1 MNTLVF
7 AVASLKLSKPEMKTD
22 TTYRIVAFGYADYG
36 LFNRPLYKSTKQLAY
51 MSYQNCI
58 ADPDFD
64 GAVLIEVNHEDWR
77 VIEEFGTEG
86 YSIACGPHGNFKVTK
101 SPELVML

>member
-1 MNTLVF
+1 MQ
-7 AVASLKLSKPEMKTD
+7 

-36 LFNRPLYKSTKQLAY
+36 FFNRPLYKAKREWAY
-51 MSYQNCI
+51 NSYQNCI

-64 GAVLIEVNHEDWR
+64 GAVLIEVEGDTWK

-86 YSIACGPHGNFKVTK
+86 YTVECGPAGNFKVTK
-101 SPELVML
+101 SPELVMV

>member
-1 MNTLVF
+1 MYLTEHIM
-7 AVASLKLSKPEMKTD
+7 PE
-22 TTYRIVAFGYADYG
+22 TTYRLVAFGYADYG
-36 LFNRPLYKSTKQLAY
+36 LYNRTFYKAKREWAY
-51 MSYQNCI
+51 NSYQNCI

-64 GAVLIEVNHEDWR
+64 GAVLIEITDNTWE

-86 YSIACGPHGNFKVTK
+86 YTIGCGPHGNFKVTK